1 MNKMNKITTLFLTI
15 IAFSL
20 SLILVVLDST
30 TNVYYGAK
38 KVYRVYLDGK
48 SIGLI
53 KSKEELENYIDE
65 EQQALKDEYN
75 VERVYAPNGL
85 KIKEEITYNENIM
98 ETKNLYEK
106 IKETENFTIPGY
118 KVTITPSEYDDKK
131 EDIYIY
137 LLNKNIFQNAVNETI
152 KSFID
157 EEKYQLY
164 LEENQPEIT
173 NTGEIIENVYVKE
186 KITIKKDYIPAN
198 ETIFKT
204 EKELA
209 KYLLF
214 GTTKAQ
220 TKYKVKPGDTIKT
233 IAAANMLLPSEFL
246 IANQDLSDEN
256 SLLYDGQEV
265 VISLIDPI
273 LTIVEEQHKVAIE
286 EIKYKIET
294 KEDSNFY
301 VGYSEVIQKGE
312 NGQSKVTQKLKIENG
327 QIVSVVPVSNEILK
341 TAVNQIVK
349 TGARTQYIVATTEY
363 WAWPTRTPYII
374 TDYYGPRWG
383 RMHNGIDVSGTGHGS
398 PLYAINDGT
407 VVAAVSG
414 HGNNMNSYG
423 MATFGNYVDINHN
436 NGYVSR
442 YAHMADVYVKK
453 GQAVRMGE
461 LIGTMGNSGYSTGTH
476 LHLEIFYNGQY
487 INPFLLYQ

>member
-1 MNKMNKITTLFLTI
+1 MNKTVSLFLTI
-15 IAFSL
+15 LAFSL
-20 SLILVVLDST
+20 SLIIVVLESSA
-30 TNVYYGAK
+30 NVYYGAK
-38 KVYRVYLDGK
+38 KAYRVYLDGK

-53 KSKEELENYIDE
+53 ESKDKLEKYIDE
-65 EQQALKDEYN
+65 EQQSLKDEYN
-75 VERVYAPNGL
+75 VENVYAPNGL
-85 KIKEEITYNENIM
+85 KIKEEITYNEKIIS
-98 ETKNLYEK
+98 TEK
-106 IKETENFTIPGY
+106 IYNTIKETENFTIPGY
-118 KVTITPSEYDDKK
+118 KVTITRDE
-131 EDIYIY
+131 EDIEKDEIFIYI
-137 LLNKNIFQNAVNETI
+137 LQKNIFQSAVNETI

-157 EEKYQLY
+157 EEKYQAY
-164 LEENQPEIT
+164 LSETQAEIT
-173 NTGEIIENVYVKE
+173 DTGEIIENVYVKE
-186 KITIKKDYIPAN
+186 KITIKKDNISVN

-214 GTTKAQ
+214 GTTASQ
-220 TKYKVKPGDTIKT
+220 TKYKVKSGDTIKT

-256 SLLYDGQEV
+256 ALLYDGQEV

-273 LTIVEEQHKVAIE
+273 ITIVEEQHNVSIK

-294 KEDSNFY
+294 REDSNFF

-312 NGQSKVTQKLKIENG
+312 NGQSRVTQKLKIENG
-327 QIVSVVPVSNEILK
+327 QITSVVPVENEVLK
-341 TAVNQIVK
+341 AAVNQIVK
-349 TGARTQYIVATTEY
+349 TGARTQYIVASTEF

-383 RMHNGIDVSGTGHGS
+383 RMHNGLDVSGTGYGS

-407 VVAAVSG
+407 VVGVATG
-414 HGNNMNSYG
+414 HGNNMGSVG

-461 LIGTMGNSGYSTGTH
+461 IIGTMGNSGYSTGTH
-476 LHLEIFYNGQY
+476 LHLEVFYNGQY